1 MQRRRRAS
9 AEGVGALGGNDGSDG
24 LGTSPKSGTS
34 VYLTNPVR
42 KFYCRFPADSLQ
54 AELLRPLARI
64 KSDLCSAAVG
74 LLPKA

>member
-9 AEGVGALGGNDGSDG
+9 AEGVGAFGGYDGSDG
-24 LGTSPKSGTS
+24 LGTRPKSGTS
-34 VYLTNPVR
+34 VYLMNLVR
-42 KFYCRFPADSLQ
+42 RFYCRFLADGQQ

-64 KSDLCSAAVG
+64 KSDLCSAAVL